1 MVIFVVADLGSD
13 FWFVMIGG
21 VGEYDIYISMAKQ
34 EKLMFMHVLCY
45 FVIVMDGRQV
55 VDGASLLEFWGTDP
69 AVQWRKRWLAV
80 CQ

>member
-1 MVIFVVADLGSD
+1 MVIFFVADLGSD
-13 FWFVMIGG
+13 FWFAMIGG
-21 VGEYDIYISMAKQ
+21 GGEYDIYISMAKQ